1 MVLLVPFLHLPV
13 YHFSAGDDVWHDGID
28 EAETFDAA
36 LRTILTSRDLS
47 LNIKETLLN
56 DSDQGT
62 KTEERE
68 WIYKYTG
75 LEIKKS
81 Y

>member
-1 MVLLVPFLHLPV
+1 MVLLVPFLHIPV

-28 EAETFDAA
+28 EAEAFDAA

-56 DSDQGT
+56 DPDQGT
-62 KTEERE
+62 KTEGIEMD
-68 WIYKYTG
+68 G
-75 LEIKKS
+75 
-81 Y
+81 